1 MSLKEK
7 MRRRT
12 GCRINHNFTT
22 RRQVVAQT
30 MTIKE
35 ERGEDDGTSAT
46 DSKGKKGDP
55 LLEKNIH
62 GRPSDGQTDRHLMV
76 LPGNLTAETD
86 RRREEFF
93 LVQQSRG

>member
-7 MRRRT
+7 RRDDGQGVASIT
-12 GCRINHNFTT
+12 S

-35 ERGEDDGTSAT
+35 ERGEDDGTCAT
-46 DSKGKKGDP
+46 DSTGKKGDP

-62 GRPSDGQTDRHLMV
+62 VRPSDGQTDRHSMV
-76 LPGNLTAETD
+76 VPGNLTAETD
-86 RRREEFF
+86 RRREEFS

>member
-1 MSLKEK
+1 
-7 MRRRT
+7 
-12 GCRINHNFTT
+12 
-22 RRQVVAQT
+22 
-30 MTIKE
+30 MTIKKE
-35 ERGEDDGTSAT
+35 RDRGEDEGASAT

-62 GRPSDGQTDRHLMV
+62 VRPSDGQTDRHLMV